1 MKLKR
6 FTAKDARTAMR
17 QIKEAFGP
25 DAVILSSHE
34 VAGGIEIVAAIDF
47 DESILNER
55 QPEEIIRAHGR
66 GDTLEH
72 GNEALPSLQQKPVAR
87 DRKEERNEPVSA
99 FKSPS
104 APPTSLDDMRQEIL
118 TLRSMLETQFKTVAD
133 GRDAL
138 HKVLAQR
145 LEGLGCNEA
154 LANTLVQGI
163 NPALNQ
169 QQAWDLALNQFKSSV
184 PLLETGRIE
193 EGGAYAFVGPT
204 GVGKT
209 TTLAK
214 IAARFTL
221 RYGADQLGL
230 ITLDTYRIAA
240 QEQLL
245 MYGKILGCNVYVAND
260 QESMKRVMSQLA
272 DKKLILIDTAGMN
285 PDDERLSSHMQLL
298 HDHERTISPVLVIP
312 ATSHYQVLRQAIKR
326 YHPFE
331 TQQCIITKVD
341 ESFCLAS
348 ALSAIIEV
356 GLPVSYLTNG
366 QRVPEDIKLAT
377 PHQLLELLMIQ
388 DQKLSAPIQAK
399 AESNKEVRRNFYVEG

>member
-34 VAGGIEIVAAIDF
+34 VANGVEIVAAIDF
-47 DESILNER
+47 DESILNEKH
-55 QPEEIIRAHGR
+55 PEELIQLHAADNAHAKERDSTGAPLAPLNR
-66 GDTLEH
+66 DTIKE
-72 GNEALPSLQQKPVAR
+72 PSSIQAMSQGATAPV
-87 DRKEERNEPVSA
+87 
-99 FKSPS
+99 
-104 APPTSLDDMRQEIL
+104 TSLDDMRQEIL
-118 TLRSMLETQFKTVAD
+118 TLRSMLETQFKTVAE
-133 GRDAL
+133 GREPL
-138 HKVLAQR
+138 HQLLAER
-145 LEGLGCNEA
+145 LQYLGCSEN
-154 LANTLVQGI
+154 LAKNLVRNI

-169 QQAWDLALNQFKSSV
+169 QQAWNVALNQFKSEI

-245 MYGKILGCNVYVAND
+245 MYGKILGTNVYVAHD
-260 QESMKRVMSQLA
+260 LESMQRVMSQLS

-285 PDDERLSSHMQLL
+285 PDDERLASHMQMLN
-298 HDHERTISPVLVIP
+298 DHERQVSPVLVMS

-331 TQQCIITKVD
+331 TQQCILTKVD
-341 ESFCLAS
+341 ESLCLAA

-366 QRVPEDIKLAT
+366 QRVPEDIKLAS
-377 PHQLLELLMIQ
+377 PHQLLELLMLQ
-388 DQKLSAPIQAK
+388 DQKLSAPVKTA
-399 AESNKEVRRNFYVEG
+399 AETNKDVGRNIYVEG

>member
-6 FTAKDARTAMR
+6 FTAKDAKTAMR

-34 VAGGIEIVAAIDF
+34 VTDGIEIVAAIDF
-47 DESILNER
+47 DENLLNDHLSEESSSTAAHEAQGHDSSNKENFSALSIQQVTGE
-55 QPEEIIRAHGR
+55 QPA
-66 GDTLEH
+66 
-72 GNEALPSLQQKPVAR
+72 AR
-87 DRKEERNEPVSA
+87 PQPA
-99 FKSPS
+99 
-104 APPTSLDDMRQEIL
+104 AISLDDMRQEIL
-118 TLRSMLETQFKTVAD
+118 TLRSMLETQFKTVAN
-133 GRDAL
+133 GREPL
-138 HKVLAQR
+138 HKVLAER
-145 LEGLGCNEA
+145 LQAMGCNEHFA
-154 LANTLVQGI
+154 NHLAQGI

-169 QQAWDLALNQFKSSV
+169 KQGFEMALQQFKSSI
-184 PLLETGRIE
+184 PLLETAGIE

-221 RYGADQLGL
+221 RHGADKLGL

-245 MYGKILGCNVYVAND
+245 MYGKILGANVYVAHD
-260 QESMKRVMSQLA
+260 LESMQRLMSQLA

-285 PDDERLSSHMQLL
+285 PDDERLASHMQMLFE
-298 HDHERTISPVLVIP
+298 HERRVSPVLVMS
-312 ATSHYQVLRQAIKR
+312 ATSHYHVVRQAIKR

-331 TQQCIITKVD
+331 TEQCIITKVD
-341 ESFCLAS
+341 ESFCLAQ

-356 GLPVSYLTNG
+356 GLPVSYLTNV

-377 PHQLLELLMIQ
+377 QHQLMEHLLIQ
-388 DQKLSAPIQAK
+388 DKKISAQGLETA
-399 AESNKEVRRNFYVEG
+399 